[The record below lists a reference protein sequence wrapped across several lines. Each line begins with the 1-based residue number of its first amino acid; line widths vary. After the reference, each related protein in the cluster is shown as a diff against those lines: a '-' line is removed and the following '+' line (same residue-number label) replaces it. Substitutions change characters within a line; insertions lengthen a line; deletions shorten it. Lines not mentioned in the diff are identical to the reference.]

1 VILRCSFEELSALNG
16 VVERVLDAADAGGVA
31 APPQVIADIEA
42 LAPRL
47 TGDIGVDS
55 LADQRSIQRA
65 LEFLLNDVRIR
76 MDTLVIEQHPAA
88 EAAVLSYFDYAHV
101 LGLADQARKIGTQM
115 TALIEVMT
123 GRAPTEETAARF
135 SFPD

>member
-1 VILRCSFEELSALNG
+1 MILRCSFEELSALNG
-16 VVERVLDAADAGGVA
+16 AVERVLDAADAGGVA

-55 LADQRSIQRA
+55 LAEQRSIQRA
-65 LEFLLNDVRIR
+65 LEFILADVRVR
-76 MDTLVIEQHPAA
+76 MDTRVLEQHPAA

-101 LGLADQARKIGTQM
+101 LGLADQARKMGTQM
-115 TALIEVMT
+115 TALIELMT
-123 GRAPTEETAARF
+123 GHAPTDETAARF